1 MHNDRPLPGGGT
13 PAERYAQRDDLP
25 VWERDVARQIA
36 AAQFGLLR
44 VVRVMPGRW
53 IELRDLAV
61 GGGVVRAIS
70 HHVSRSARPH
80 DLMVGRL
87 MAGPPAPA
95 LWGPVGF
102 LTRQSGRELC
112 ELLETYMEALGLDD
126 AVGGL
131 AAAMHM
137 ASREI
142 TVMLAPA
149 LGPANISPKA
159 A

>member
-1 MHNDRPLPGGGT
+1 MS
-13 PAERYAQRDDLP
+13 PAGS
-25 VWERDVARQIA
+25 RQHS
-36 AAQFGLLR
+36 FGLLR

-53 IELRDLAV
+53 IELHDLAV

-87 MAGPPAPA
+87 MDGPPAPA

-102 LTRQSGRELC
+102 LTRQSGRELR
-112 ELLETYMEALGLDD
+112 ELLDTHMEVPGLGD
-126 AVGGL
+126 AAGGGL
-131 AAAMHM
+131 AAAMTA

-142 TVMLAPA
+142 TVMLARA
-149 LGPANISPKA
+149 LGPANASLKA